1 MAIVVVGG
9 HSRNIGKTSVVA
21 GLIAALPEFGWTAF
35 KITQYGHGFCSAN
48 GEPCDCQTDDH
59 TLAVS
64 AEKPD
69 GDPTMD
75 SAAATDT
82 ARYLAAGAER
92 SLWVRTRVGML
103 ASAMPR
109 IRKELAASRHAILES
124 NSILQFLK
132 PDLYLSVLD
141 PGTADFKESA
151 RLFLDRADAILTL
164 DRGLTPQWKGVPA
177 RWIETKPRFAVQP
190 PGYLSPELVRF
201 VRERLLA
208 VPDLQSAT
216 PRAALR
222 SGPPATPAGPE

>member
-1 MAIVVVGG
+1 MATVVVGG

-35 KITQYGHGFCSAN
+35 KITQYGHGFCTAD
-48 GEPCDCQTDDH
+48 GAPCDCQTDDH

-64 AEKPD
+64 AEKP
-69 GDPTMD
+69 GG
-75 SAAATDT
+75 AAGTDT

-141 PGTADFKESA
+141 AGTADFKESA
-151 RLFLDRADAILTL
+151 RLFLDRADAIVAV
-164 DRGLTPQWKGVPA
+164 DRGLTPQWKGVPG
-177 RWIETKPRFAVQP
+177 RWLEGKPRFAVQP

-201 VRERLLA
+201 VRDRLLA
-208 VPDLQSAT
+208 LRETHSTT
-216 PRAALR
+216 PTAKPR
-222 SGPPATPAGPE
+222 SGPPAMPAGPE